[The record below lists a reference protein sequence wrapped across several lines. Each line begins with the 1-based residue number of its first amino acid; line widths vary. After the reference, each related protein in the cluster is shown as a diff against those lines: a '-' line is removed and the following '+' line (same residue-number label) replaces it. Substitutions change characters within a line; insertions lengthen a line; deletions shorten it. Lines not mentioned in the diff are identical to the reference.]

1 MSRPRTYFSM
11 VSYADSAFAIG
22 GHDGEELNSME
33 RLSKGQGWVDMAN
46 LPYGNHRFREIK
58 IRKYHT
64 YIVPR
69 FCAVADE
76 LNDRIY
82 MIGGPKP
89 WSKKQCR
96 YYKVS
101 TNTWHECVDKT
112 LVEETYVSL
121 ALDAVKYFATVIF

>member
-1 MSRPRTYFSM
+1 MATTG
-11 VSYADSAFAIG
+11 A
-22 GHDGEELNSME
+22 EK
-33 RLSKGQGWVDMAN
+33 SKSSNIMLHA
-46 LPYGNHRFREIK
+46 
-58 IRKYHT
+58 
-64 YIVPR
+64 YIVTR

-121 ALDAVKYFATVIF
+121 KLLMP

>member
-1 MSRPRTYFSM
+1 M
-11 VSYADSAFAIG
+11 G
-22 GHDGEELNSME
+22 GY
-33 RLSKGQGWVDMAN
+33 GQLALWQPQVQRN
-46 LPYGNHRFREIK
+46 QNPQISC
-58 IRKYHT
+58 
-64 YIVPR
+64 IVPR

-101 TNTWHECVDKT
+101 TNTWHECIDKT

-121 ALDAVKYFATVIF
+121 APDAFNYSAKKLIF

>member
-1 MSRPRTYFSM
+1 MFQPMSRPRAYFSM

-22 GHDGEELNSME
+22 GHDGEELISME
-33 RLSKGQGWVDMAN
+33 RFSKGDGWVDMAN
-46 LPYGNHRFREIK
+46 LPYHNHRCREIK
-58 IRKYHT
+58 ILNIINDFMT
-64 YIVPR
+64 R

-112 LVEETYVSL
+112 LEEETYVSL
-121 ALDAVKYFATVIF
+121 KLLMP

>member
-1 MSRPRTYFSM
+1 MSRPRAYFSM

-33 RLSKGQGWVDMAN
+33 RFSKGDGWVAMAN
-46 LPYGNHRFREIK
+46 LPYINHRFREIK
-58 IRKYHT
+58 IFNFIITLFIMK
-64 YIVPR
+64 R

-101 TNTWHECVDKT
+101 TDTWHECVDKT
-112 LVEETYVSL
+112 LAEETYVSL
-121 ALDAVKYFATVIF
+121 MIVTP